1 MRETQGSNPC
11 VFLCSVRSFQ
21 GAGFGSVTA
30 VVETHAAQTI
40 IVGWVVRGN
49 EGRRV
54 RRLVEHTAE
63 GGK

>member
-1 MRETQGSNPC
+1 M
-11 VFLCSVRSFQ
+11 
-21 GAGFGSVTA
+21 TA